1 MENEVMDP
9 VMVVDDLSVSF
20 SGKKVLDGVSLEV
33 FPGELTL
40 IVGPSGSGKTTLLR
54 AMNRLNELF
63 PDCSTSGTV
72 RLRLDG
78 LSHDLYE
85 GRLPLPDVRRK
96 VGMVFQTPAV
106 LPFSVKKNLTM
117 PLKVAMGR
125 TGAEAAARMEWAL
138 REVTLWDEVKD
149 RLDAHAA
156 TLSGGQQQRLCLA
169 RALALEPHVL
179 LLDEPSASLDF
190 KATEQI
196 ESLLLRLKNQVTI
209 VAVSHSL
216 SQVRRLADRLYVLRE
231 GRLVGMFLRDQLL
244 QRDVFDNLLE
254 ELF

>member
-9 VMVVDDLSVSF
+9 VMVVDGLSVAF
-20 SGKKVLDGVSLEV
+20 SGNRVLNGIGLTVL
-33 FPGELTL
+33 PGELTL
-40 IVGPSGSGKTTLLR
+40 IAGPSGSGKTTLLR

-63 PDCSTSGTV
+63 PNCSTSGSV
-72 RLRLDG
+72 RLRLNG
-78 LSHDLYE
+78 LSHDIYDK
-85 GRLPLPDVRRK
+85 RLRLSELRRK

-106 LPFSVKKNLTM
+106 LPFSVRKNLTM

-125 TGAEAAARMEWAL
+125 TGAEAAARMERAL

-149 RLDAHAA
+149 RLDAPAA

-169 RALALEPHVL
+169 RALALEPQVL

-190 KATEQI
+190 KARERI
-196 ESLLLRLKNQVTI
+196 ESVLLELKRQVTI

-231 GRLVGMFLRDQLL
+231 GRLAGMFLRDELL
-244 QRDVFDNLLE
+244 KHDVFENLLE